1 MTEEE
6 INVLAEKIKD
16 ETSTPEEELKLLKF
30 LNQGIDEMR
39 TFVKEITK
47 YKKVEELRNSILE
60 K

>member
-1 MTEEE
+1 M
-6 INVLAEKIKD
+6 LAR
-16 ETSTPEEELKLLKF
+16 ELKLLKF

-47 YKKVEELRNSILE
+47 DKKVEELRNSILE